1 MKNNWIRESAFALRD
16 TLWPVMDEASANR
29 LIADKIRDGKP
40 MMVARFGA
48 VEIKG
53 VLYGTLPPPLTW

>member
-1 MKNNWIRESAFALRD
+1 MNNNYLRKSIFALRD
-16 TLWPVMDEASANR
+16 VLWPVMDEASANR
-29 LIADKIRDGKP
+29 LIADKIREGKP

-53 VLYGTLPPPLTW
+53 VLYGTLPPPLT

>member
-1 MKNNWIRESAFALRD
+1 MNNNYLRKSIFALRD
-16 TLWPVMDEASANR
+16 ALWPVMDEVSANR
-29 LIADKIRDGKP
+29 LIADKIQKGKP

-53 VLYGTLPPPLTW
+53 VLYGTLPPPLT

>member
-1 MKNNWIRESAFALRD
+1 MENNIIRKFVFGIKNSLM
-16 TLWPVMDEASANR
+16 PVMDEVSANR
-29 LIADKIRDGKP
+29 FIADKIKEGKP

-53 VLYGTLPPPLTW
+53 VLYGTLPPPN

>member
-1 MKNNWIRESAFALRD
+1 MIRKFIFGVKNF
-16 TLWPVMDEASANR
+16 LWPVMDEASANR
-29 LIADKIRDGKP
+29 LIADKIREGKP

-53 VLYGTLPPPLTW
+53 VLYGTLPPPH